1 MKIVGGQLD
10 CNRSDVFFEPM
21 QLRRARD
28 RHNPRLLRKQ
38 PGECYLGRRRLLML
52 RDLAE
57 QIDECLIR
65 LPVFGVKAR
74 DAITEIG
81 AIELCILADRSRK
94 EAFAKRAKWNEP
106 DSEFFE
112 CGDNL
117 FFRLSPPERIF
128 TLQCGDWLNRVRATD
143 RPHTRFGK
151 TKVLYFAFPNQILN
165 GSCR

>member
-94 EAFAKRAKWNEP
+94 EAFAKRAEWNEP
-106 DSEFFE
+106 DPEFFE
-112 CGDNL
+112 CGDHFL
-117 FFRLSPPERIF
+117 FRVSPPERVL
-128 TLQCGDWLNRVRATD
+128 TLERGHRLNCVRATD
-143 RPHTRFGK
+143 RLNTRFRQSK
-151 TKVLYFAFPNQILN
+151 MLYL
-165 GSCR
+165 